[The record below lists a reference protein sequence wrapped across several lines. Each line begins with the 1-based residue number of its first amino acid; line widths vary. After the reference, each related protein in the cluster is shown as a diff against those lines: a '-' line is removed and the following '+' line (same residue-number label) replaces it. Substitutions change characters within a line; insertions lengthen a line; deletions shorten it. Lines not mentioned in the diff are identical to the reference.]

1 MPINRSPIRETDGPG
16 TSNENSRE
24 TRRPGSN
31 IDKVALRAPPFWPN
45 EPDLWFAQLE
55 SQFTLS
61 GVTQDS
67 TKYAHPH
74 RNNEHEELE
83 HEELGE
89 RKPSQFLRHLR
100 GLAVNIPEA
109 LLRTLWLERL
119 PAQMQVILATRAQDH
134 LEDIAEQADRIQEVT
149 GRSIAEVTTTS
160 IEKNLIEQLNKLIL
174 QVAELDK
181 WWNQPQQRD
190 RRRSRSRE
198 KKKTQPTIC
207 YYHRRFRDKAQKCAQ
222 PCTYQIPKV
231 QGSH

>member
-45 EPDLWFAQLE
+45 EPDLW
-55 SQFTLS
+55 
-61 GVTQDS
+61 
-67 TKYAHPH
+67 
-74 RNNEHEELE
+74 NNEHEELE